1 MPEKA
6 DIEAWMMTA
15 SLEDLQGVIGT
26 YNTALKFARERAA
39 QQVKMNLSVGDPVHF
54 HNSRRNCNMNGTVTK
69 IMRKNCLIK
78 ADFPSGGI
86 WRVPMG
92 NVNAGHVE

>member
-6 DIEAWMMTA
+6 DIEAWMMNA

-39 QQVKMNLSVGDPVHF
+39 QQVKANLSVGDAVHF
-54 HNSRRNCNMNGTVTK
+54 HNSRRNCNMNGVITK
-69 IMRKNCLIK
+69 IMRKNCLIETGY
-78 ADFPSGGI
+78 PHGGT
-86 WRVPMG
+86 WRVSMS
-92 NVNAGHVE
+92 NVKTGHAE

>member
-15 SLEDLQGVIGT
+15 SLEDLQGVIGV

-39 QQVKMNLSVGDPVHF
+39 QQVKMNLSVGDAVHF
-54 HNSRRNCNMNGTVTK
+54 VNSRDGSIFNGTVTK
-69 IMRKNCLIK
+69 IMRKNCLI
-78 ADFPSGGI
+78 DTINPRRGT
-86 WRVPMG
+86 WRVSMS
-92 NVNAGHVE
+92 NVNAGHAE